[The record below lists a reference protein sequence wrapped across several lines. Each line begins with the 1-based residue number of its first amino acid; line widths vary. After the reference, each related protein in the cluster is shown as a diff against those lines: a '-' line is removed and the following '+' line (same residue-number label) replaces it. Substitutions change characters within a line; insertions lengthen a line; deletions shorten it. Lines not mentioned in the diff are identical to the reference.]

1 MEAFLLKTFLAGFGV
16 AVVAG
21 PLGAF
26 VVWRRMAYFGDA
38 LSHSALLGVG
48 LGLILG
54 VDVVFGVIAICV
66 VVAVLLALSQ
76 HQKGLAGDTILGIM
90 AHSTLAIGL
99 VALAFLKSVRVDL
112 MGYLLGDVL
121 AVTTGDL
128 WRIWIAGLG
137 ALIVLAVI
145 WRPLLAA
152 TVHEDLARVEGVP
165 VRTVQLI
172 LMVLM
177 AVVIAISMKV
187 VGVLLITSLLI
198 IPAAAARRF
207 CWTPEQMA
215 VMAAAFGCVAV
226 GLGIWSSFWFDIPA
240 GPSIVVAETLIF
252 LIAAFVAFVIAIL
265 LPGKM
270 PGS

>member
-1 MEAFLLKTFLAGFGV
+1 MNDFVIKTLLAGLGV
-16 AVVAG
+16 AIVAG

-48 LGLILG
+48 LGLVLG
-54 VDVVFGVIAICV
+54 VDPVIGVIAVC
-66 VVAVLLALSQ
+66 VAVAILLALSQ
-76 HQKGLAGDTILGIM
+76 RQKSLAGDTVLGIM
-90 AHSTLAIGL
+90 AHATLAIGL
-99 VALAFLKSVRVDL
+99 VALAFLTSVRVDL

-121 AVTTGDL
+121 AVTNKDL
-128 WRIWIAGLG
+128 LRIWIAGAA

-165 VRTVQLI
+165 VRGVQLT

-177 AVVIAISMKV
+177 AVVIAIAMKV

-198 IPAAAARRF
+198 IPSAATRRF
-207 CWTPEQMA
+207 CHTPEQMA
-215 VMAAAFGCVAV
+215 ALAALLGCCAVA
-226 GLGIWSSFWFDIPA
+226 LGIWSSFRFDTPA
-240 GPSIVVAETLIF
+240 GPSIVVAETVIF
-252 LIAAFVAFVIAIL
+252 LLTVLV
-265 LPGKM
+265 PGRAS
-270 PGS
+270 GS

>member
-1 MEAFLLKTFLAGFGV
+1 MDDFVIKTLLAGFGV
-16 AVVAG
+16 AIVAG

-48 LGLILG
+48 LGLVLG
-54 VDVVFGVIAICV
+54 IDPVFGVIAICV
-66 VVAVLLALSQ
+66 AVAILLAFSQ
-76 HQKGLAGDTILGIM
+76 RQKRLAGDTVLGIM
-90 AHSTLAIGL
+90 AHATLAIGL
-99 VALAFLKSVRVDL
+99 VALAFLTSVRVDL

-121 AVTTGDL
+121 AVTNKDL
-128 WRIWIAGLG
+128 WRIWIAAAA

-165 VRTVQLI
+165 VRGVQLT

-177 AVVIAISMKV
+177 AIVIAIAMKV

-198 IPAAAARRF
+198 IPSAATRRF
-207 CWTPEQMA
+207 CHTPEQMA
-215 VMAAAFGCVAV
+215 GLAALLGCSAVA
-226 GLGIWSSFWFDIPA
+226 LGIWSSFRFDTPA
-240 GPSIVVAETLIF
+240 GPSIVVAETVIF
-252 LIAAFVAFVIAIL
+252 LLTVL
-265 LPGKM
+265 LPGKH
-270 PGS
+270 PGH

>member
-1 MEAFLLKTFLAGFGV
+1 MNDFVIKTLLAGFGV
-16 AVVAG
+16 AIVAG

-48 LGLILG
+48 LGLVLG
-54 VDVVFGVIAICV
+54 VDPVIGVIAVC
-66 VVAVLLALSQ
+66 VAVAILLALSQ
-76 HQKGLAGDTILGIM
+76 RQKSLAGDTVLGIM
-90 AHSTLAIGL
+90 AHATLAIGL
-99 VALAFLKSVRVDL
+99 VALAFLTSVRVDL

-121 AVTTGDL
+121 AVTNKDL
-128 WRIWIAGLG
+128 LRIWIAGAA

-165 VRTVQLI
+165 VRGVQLT

-177 AVVIAISMKV
+177 AVVIAIAMKV

-198 IPAAAARRF
+198 IPSAATRRF
-207 CWTPEQMA
+207 CHTPEQMA
-215 VMAAAFGCVAV
+215 ALAALLGCCAVA
-226 GLGIWSSFWFDIPA
+226 LGIWSSFRFDTPA
-240 GPSIVVAETLIF
+240 GPSIVVAETVIF
-252 LIAAFVAFVIAIL
+252 LLTVLV
-265 LPGKM
+265 PGRAS
-270 PGS
+270 GS